1 MKKLL
6 AIFLSALL
14 LFSFAACGGNRQ
26 NETSTFPS
34 STEKTTKENE
44 TTQNQNE
51 ELSFEDIPDT
61 MSSPDGRYKIAF
73 ITDVGQLK
81 DESFNHGTWNGVK
94 KFAYENKISYKYYQ
108 PANGNQ
114 ATDED
119 RFGAMKTAA
128 EAGAEVIVCAGYLQ
142 KDALQRAAEEYT
154 DIMFVFIDGSVL
166 YEGKNE
172 NGTPLDNVA
181 AVDFRE
187 EESGYLAG
195 YAAVMNGYTKLGF
208 TGGGGGTN
216 PPCCRFGYG
225 FVQGANDAAKEKN
238 INVNMNYSWE
248 YGASFSQ
255 SAELQTM
262 LSGWYANGTEV
273 IFCSGGAMCLS
284 AFAAAS
290 ANDGAVIGVDVDQS
304 KKSDTVVTSA
314 LKGISQSVLYVL
326 GKVYDEKWDEVG
338 GKLTT
343 LGAKEDAVGLPTE
356 NWKLDNFSLNDYK
369 KLFEALKDGKIK
381 VDRDYEKGLKDEN
394 FSNLK
399 LNII

>member
-1 MKKLL
+1 MKKSI
-6 AIFLSALL
+6 AIFLSVFL
-14 LFSFAACGGNRQ
+14 LFSLAACGENGNETTTQ
-26 NETSTFPS
+26 KPSSTTETSTKLSTTSPQ
-34 STEKTTKENE
+34 STEPDYD
-44 TTQNQNE
+44 
-51 ELSFEDIPDT
+51 SIPDT
-61 MSSPDGRYKIAF
+61 MTSENGKYTLAF
-73 ITDVGQLK
+73 VTDVGTLK
-81 DESFNHGTWNGVK
+81 DESFNQGTWNGIK
-94 KFAYENKISYKYYQ
+94 QFARENDISYKYYQ

-119 RFGAMKTAA
+119 RYEAMKTAA
-128 EAGAEVIVCAGYLQ
+128 DSGAEIIVCAGFLQ
-142 KDALQRAAEEYT
+142 KDALRRAAEEYK
-154 DIMFVFIDGSVL
+154 DVKFIFIDGTVL
-166 YEGKNE
+166 YEGGKDK
-172 NGTPLDNVA
+172 GTPLSNVA

-187 EESGYLAG
+187 EESGYIAG
-195 YAAVMNGYTKLGF
+195 YAAVMNGYKKLGF

-225 FVQGANDAAKEKN
+225 YVQGINDAAKKKN
-238 INVNMNYSWE
+238 ITAEVNFSWE

-262 LSGWYANGTEV
+262 LSGWYAGGTEV
-273 IFCSGGAMCLS
+273 IFCSGGSMCLS

-304 KKSDTVVTSA
+304 KKSDTVITSA
-314 LKGISQSVLYVL
+314 LKGISRSA
-326 GKVYDEKWDEVG
+326 VYILNKAKDKKWDEVG

-356 NWKLDNFSLNDYK
+356 NWKLEGFTVEEYEKLLK
-369 KLFEALKDGKIK
+369 KLKDGEIK

-394 FSNLK
+394 FDNVK

>member
-1 MKKLL
+1 MKKSI
-6 AIFLSALL
+6 AIFLSVIL
-14 LFSFAACGGNRQ
+14 LFSLAACG
-26 NETSTFPS
+26 EKDKTPTTLPSASDTS
-34 STEKTTKENE
+34 TTKETTTKPEKTE
-44 TTQNQNE
+44 TD
-51 ELSFEDIPDT
+51 FDGIPDT
-61 MSSPDGRYKIAF
+61 MTSENGTYTIAF
-73 ITDVGQLK
+73 VTDVGTLK
-81 DESFNHGTWNGVK
+81 DESFNQGTWNGIK
-94 KFAYENKISYKYYQ
+94 KFALENKQSYKYYQ

-119 RFGAMKTAA
+119 RYEAMKTAA
-128 EAGAEVIVCAGYLQ
+128 EAGAEIIVCAGFLQ
-142 KDALQRAAEEYT
+142 KDALRRAAEEYKNVKF
-154 DIMFVFIDGSVL
+154 IFIDGTVL
-166 YEGKNE
+166 YEGGKE
-172 NGTPLDNVA
+172 NGKPLTNVA

-195 YAAVMNGYTKLGF
+195 YAAIMNGYKKLGF

-216 PPCCRFGYG
+216 PPCSRFGYG
-225 FVQGANDAAKEKN
+225 YVQGINDAAKEKN
-238 INVNMNYSWE
+238 ITADVNFSWE

-273 IFCSGGAMCLS
+273 IFCCGGSMCLS

-314 LKGISQSVLYVL
+314 LKGISQSALYVL
-326 GKVYDEKWDEVG
+326 NKAKDDKWNEVG

-343 LGAKEDAVGLPTE
+343 LGAKEDAVSLPTD
-356 NWKLDNFSLNDYK
+356 NWKLSNFSVEEYR
-369 KLFEALKDGKIK
+369 KLLQKLKDGEIK

-394 FSNLK
+394 FSNVR

>member
-1 MKKLL
+1 MKKFI

-14 LFSFAACGGNRQ
+14 LFSLAACGEDSGTTTFPNVTEGTTEENTTNAQ
-26 NETSTFPS
+26 NE
-34 STEKTTKENE
+34 NL
-44 TTQNQNE
+44 NA
-51 ELSFEDIPDT
+51 EDIPDNMT
-61 MSSPDGRYKIAF
+61 SPDGNYEIAF
-73 ITDVGQLK
+73 VTDVGSLK
-81 DESFNHGTWNGVK
+81 DESFNEGTWNGIK
-94 KFAYENKISYKYYQ
+94 LFAAENKLTYKYYQ
-108 PANGNQ
+108 PAGKNQ

-119 RFGAMKTAA
+119 RYEAMKTAA
-128 EAGAEVIVCAGYLQ
+128 TSGAKVVVCAGFLQ
-142 KDALQRAAEEYT
+142 KEALLKAAEEFK
-154 DIMFVFIDGSVL
+154 DVKFIFIDGTVI
-166 YEGKNE
+166 YEGGDE
-172 NGTPLDNVA
+172 NTSPLENVA
-181 AVDFRE
+181 AVDFHE

-216 PPCCRFGYG
+216 PPCSRFGYG
-225 FVQGANDAAKEKN
+225 FVQGINDAAKEKN
-238 INVNMNYSWE
+238 ITADVNFSWE

-262 LSGWYANGTEV
+262 LSGWYSNGTEV

-314 LKGISQSVLYVL
+314 LKGISQSAIFILD
-326 GKVYDEKWDEVG
+326 KVYSDEWDEVS

-343 LGAKEDAVGLPTE
+343 LGAEEDAVGLPTE
-356 NWKLDNFSLNDYK
+356 NWKLENFSVSDYK
-369 KLFEALKDGKIK
+369 KLYEKLKEGEIE
-381 VDRDYEKGLKDEN
+381 VDRDYETGLNDEN
-394 FSNLK
+394 FENVK

>member
-1 MKKLL
+1 MKKSI
-6 AIFLSALL
+6 AIFISVFL
-14 LFSFAACGGNRQ
+14 LFSLAACG
-26 NETSTFPS
+26 EKEKTPTTLPS
-34 STEKTTKENE
+34 VSDTTTTKETTTKPEKTE
-44 TTQNQNE
+44 TDYD
-51 ELSFEDIPDT
+51 SIPDT
-61 MSSPDGRYKIAF
+61 MTSENGTYTIAF
-73 ITDVGQLK
+73 VTDVGTLK
-81 DESFNHGTWNGVK
+81 DESFNQGTWNGIK
-94 KFAYENKISYKYYQ
+94 KFAHDNKQSYKYYQ

-119 RFGAMKTAA
+119 RYEAMKTAA
-128 EAGAEVIVCAGYLQ
+128 EAGAEIIVCAGFLQ
-142 KDALQRAAEEYT
+142 KDALRRAAEEYK
-154 DIMFVFIDGSVL
+154 DVKFIFIDGTVL
-166 YEGKNE
+166 YEGGKE
-172 NGTPLDNVA
+172 DGTPLKNVA

-195 YAAVMNGYTKLGF
+195 YAAVMNGYKKLGF

-225 FVQGANDAAKEKN
+225 YVQGINDAAKEKN
-238 INVNMNYSWE
+238 ITADVNFSWE

-273 IFCSGGAMCLS
+273 IFCSGGSMCLS

-290 ANDGAVIGVDVDQS
+290 ANDAAVIGVDVDQS

-314 LKGISQSVLYVL
+314 LKGISESALYVL
-326 GKVYDEKWDEVG
+326 QKIKDDKWDDVG

-343 LGAKEDAVGLPTE
+343 LGAKDDAVGLPTE
-356 NWKLDNFSLNDYK
+356 NWKLKNFSVDEYK
-369 KLFEALKDGKIK
+369 KLLKKIKDGEIK
-381 VDRDYEKGLKDEN
+381 VDRDYEKGLKDGN
-394 FSNLK
+394 FSNVK

>member
-1 MKKLL
+1 MKKLI

-14 LFSFAACGGNRQ
+14 LFSLAACGEDSG
-26 NETSTFPS
+26 TTTFPATNE
-34 STEKTTKENE
+34 STEESTTVPEPEN
-44 TTQNQNE
+44 
-51 ELSFEDIPDT
+51 LSADDIPDNVT
-61 MSSPDGRYKIAF
+61 SPDGKYEIAF
-73 ITDVGQLK
+73 VTDVGSLK
-81 DESFNHGTWNGVK
+81 DESFNQGTWNGVK
-94 KFAYENKISYKYYQ
+94 LFAAENELSYKYYQ
-108 PANGNQ
+108 PANKNQ

-119 RFGAMKTAA
+119 RYEAMKTAA
-128 EAGAEVIVCAGYLQ
+128 SSGAKVVVCAGFLQ
-142 KDALQRAAEEYT
+142 KEALTRAAEEFP
-154 DIMFVFIDGSVL
+154 DVKFIFIDGAVV
-166 YEGKNE
+166 YEGGDE
-172 NGTPLDNVA
+172 NATPLENVA

-216 PPCCRFGYG
+216 PPCSRFAYGYI
-225 FVQGANDAAKEKN
+225 QGINDAAKEKN
-238 INVNMNYSWE
+238 ITADVNLSWE

-262 LSGWYANGTEV
+262 LSGWYANGTEI
-273 IFCSGGAMCLS
+273 IFCCGGAMCLS

-314 LKGISQSVLYVL
+314 LKGISMSATLML
-326 GKVYDEKWDEVG
+326 DKVYSEEWNEVG

-343 LGAKEDAVGLPTE
+343 LGAEHDAVGLPTD
-356 NWKLDNFSLNDYK
+356 NWKLDNFSKEDYQ
-369 KLFEALKDGKIK
+369 KLYEKLKDGEIE
-381 VDRDYEKGLKDEN
+381 VDRDYENGLKDEIFEN
-394 FSNLK
+394 VK

>member
-1 MKKLL
+1 MKKSI
-6 AIFLSALL
+6 AIFLSVFL
-14 LFSFAACGGNRQ
+14 LFSLAACG
-26 NETSTFPS
+26 EKDKTPTTLPSASDTS
-34 STEKTTKENE
+34 TTKETTTKPEKTE
-44 TTQNQNE
+44 TD
-51 ELSFEDIPDT
+51 FDGIPDT
-61 MSSPDGRYKIAF
+61 MTSENGTYTIAF
-73 ITDVGQLK
+73 VTDVGTLK
-81 DESFNHGTWNGVK
+81 DESFNQGTWNGIK
-94 KFAYENKISYKYYQ
+94 KFASENKQSYKYYQ

-119 RFGAMKTAA
+119 RYEAMKTAA
-128 EAGAEVIVCAGYLQ
+128 EAGAEIIVCAGFLQ
-142 KDALQRAAEEYT
+142 KDALRRAAEEYKNVKF
-154 DIMFVFIDGSVL
+154 IFIDGTVL
-166 YEGKNE
+166 NEGGKE
-172 NGTPLDNVA
+172 NGKPLTNVA

-195 YAAVMNGYTKLGF
+195 YAAVMNGYKKLGF

-216 PPCCRFGYG
+216 PPCSRFGYG
-225 FVQGANDAAKEKN
+225 YVQGINDAAKEKN
-238 INVNMNYSWE
+238 ITADVNFSWE

-273 IFCSGGAMCLS
+273 IFCSGGSMCLS

-314 LKGISQSVLYVL
+314 LKGISQSALYVL
-326 GKVYDEKWDEVG
+326 DKAKDNKWDDVG

-356 NWKLDNFSLNDYK
+356 NWKLKNFSVEDYRKLLK
-369 KLFEALKDGKIK
+369 KLKDGEIK

-394 FSNLK
+394 FSNVK

>member
-1 MKKLL
+1 MKKSI
-6 AIFLSALL
+6 AIFLSVLL
-14 LFSFAACGGNRQ
+14 LFSLAACGENGN
-26 NETSTFPS
+26 ESTTSAPS
-34 STEKTTKENE
+34 SSTQSSTKPSESRP
-44 TTQNQNE
+44 QSE
-51 ELSFEDIPDT
+51 EMSYDDIPDT
-61 MSSPDGRYKIAF
+61 MTSENGKYTLAF
-73 ITDVGQLK
+73 ITDVGTLK
-81 DESFNHGTWNGVK
+81 DESFNQGTWNGIK
-94 KFAYENKISYKYYQ
+94 KFAYDNKISYKYYQ

-119 RFGAMKTAA
+119 RYEAMKTAA
-128 EAGAEVIVCAGYLQ
+128 NSGAEVIVCAGFLQ
-142 KDALQRAAEEYT
+142 KEALTKAAEEFGSVK
-154 DIMFVFIDGSVL
+154 FVFIDGTVL
-166 YEGKNE
+166 YEGGDDSGE
-172 NGTPLDNVA
+172 PLENVA

-195 YAAVMNGYTKLGF
+195 YAAVMNGYKKLGF

-216 PPCCRFGYG
+216 PPCSRFGYG
-225 FVQGANDAAKEKN
+225 FVQGINDAAKAKN
-238 INVNMNYSWE
+238 ITADVNFSWE

-262 LSGWYANGTEV
+262 LSGWYEGGTEI

-314 LKGISQSVLYVL
+314 LKGISQSAIYILD
-326 GKVYDEKWDEVG
+326 KANNDEWKDIG

-343 LGAKEDAVGLPTE
+343 LGAAEDAVGLPTE
-356 NWKLDNFSLNDYK
+356 NWKLENFSVSDYR
-369 KLFEALKDGKIK
+369 KLFKKLKDGEIE
-381 VDRDYEKGLKDEN
+381 VDRNYEEGLEDEKFEN
-394 FSNLK
+394 VK

>member
-1 MKKLL
+1 MKKLI
-6 AIFLSALL
+6 AIFISVLL
-14 LFSFAACGGNRQ
+14 LFSFASCGENSG
-26 NETSTFPS
+26 TTTFPS
-34 STEKTTKENE
+34 STEEGTTEN
-44 TTQNQNE
+44 TTAPKPEN
-51 ELSFEDIPDT
+51 LSAEDIPDNIT
-61 MSSPDGRYKIAF
+61 SPDGKYEIAF
-73 ITDVGQLK
+73 VTDVGSLK
-81 DESFNHGTWNGVK
+81 DESFNQGTWDGVK
-94 KFAYENKISYKYYQ
+94 IFAAENELSYKYYQ
-108 PANGNQ
+108 PANKNQ

-119 RFGAMKTAA
+119 RYEAMKTAVNS
-128 EAGAEVIVCAGYLQ
+128 GAKVVVCAGFLQ
-142 KDALQRAAEEYT
+142 KEALTRAAEEFP
-154 DIMFVFIDGSVL
+154 DVKFIFIDGTVI
-166 YEGKNE
+166 YEGGDE
-172 NGTPLDNVA
+172 NTSPLENVA

-216 PPCCRFGYG
+216 PPCSRFAYGYI
-225 FVQGANDAAKEKN
+225 QGINDAAKEKN
-238 INVNMNYSWE
+238 ITAEVNLSWE

-304 KKSDTVVTSA
+304 KKSDTVITSA
-314 LKGISQSVLYVL
+314 LKGISQSALL
-326 GKVYDEKWDEVG
+326 MLDKVFSEEWNEVG

-343 LGAKEDAVGLPTE
+343 LGAEDDAVGLPTE
-356 NWKLDNFSLNDYK
+356 NWKLEGFSVESYK
-369 KLFEALKDGKIK
+369 KLFEKLKDGEIT
-381 VDRDYEKGLKDEN
+381 VDRDYENGLKDEN
-394 FSNLK
+394 FENVK